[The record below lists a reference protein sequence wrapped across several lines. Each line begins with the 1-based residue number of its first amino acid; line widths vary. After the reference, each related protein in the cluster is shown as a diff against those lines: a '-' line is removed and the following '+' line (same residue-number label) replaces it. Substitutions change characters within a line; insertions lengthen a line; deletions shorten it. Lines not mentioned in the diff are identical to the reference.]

1 MGMLV
6 LVRATADFRARRER
20 AARELPKGMLVETW
34 RDVFLPD
41 LFWMGE
47 ETKAALDAGGAASLP
62 AVARVDEEA
71 VPIWR
76 GTVEDAESLP
86 PPRSI
91 RTRTLA
97 GHGIAVAWVQSLK
110 AGARLPHEPT
120 GPEDAFFYLMR
131 MGGSPNHLW
140 RLFRSRADA
149 QHHFTRAL
157 PADAAAAVWAETLP
171 HEDYGA
177 LLRSFNPDA
186 PIAQLVGG

>member
-1 MGMLV
+1 MAILV
-6 LVRATADFRARRER
+6 LIRATPDLRARRER
-20 AARELPKGMLVETW
+20 AARELPKGQLLETW

-47 ETKAALDAGGAASLP
+47 ETKAALDAGGSAPLT

-71 VPIWR
+71 VPIWQ
-76 GTVEDAESLP
+76 GTVEEAGSLP
-86 PPRSI
+86 TPRSI

-97 GHGIAVAWVQSLK
+97 GHGIGAAWVRPLK
-110 AGARLPHEPT
+110 GGAGLPHEPT

-131 MGGSPNHLW
+131 AGGSPNHLW
-140 RLFRSRADA
+140 RLFRSPADA
-149 QHHFTRAL
+149 RYHLARAL
-157 PADAAAAVWAETLP
+157 PADAAAAAWAEALA

-186 PIAQLVGG
+186 PIAQLVGA